1 MSEGQDYPEL
11 GRIDWSKLPDTPI
24 KDSGTRREF
33 ETGAVR
39 DMSEGKGRFDLLPW
53 YGIEAVARLM
63 EQGAKKYG
71 ERNCFLGIPNH
82 SFLDSGQRHASKFL
96 RGMADEPH
104 LVMAAWN
111 LLMAVDQ
118 QERVRLGL
126 LPPEL
131 DDCGVTVDVEVG
143 GLLDPP
149 TGFMEVDAPLHTSK
163 PFMQQDLVDPD
174 YCADR
179 DQSCRPGSG
188 CLDCQF
194 TYMEAEPCQPDASAE

>member
-1 MSEGQDYPEL
+1 MTGQDFPEM
-11 GRIDWSKLPDTPI
+11 GRIDWGNLPDTEKII

-39 DMSEGKGRFDLLPW
+39 DMSEGKGRFDILPY

-71 ERNCFLGIPNH
+71 ERNCFKGIPNH
-82 SFLDSGQRHASKFL
+82 SFLDSGMRHASKFL

-118 QERVRLGL
+118 QERVKRGL

-131 DDCGVTVDVEVG
+131 DDCGVTVDVECG
-143 GLLDPP
+143 DLIDAPGPH
-149 TGFMEVDAPLHTSK
+149 FIEVDPTPEAAPSMVQRD
-163 PFMQQDLVDPD
+163 MQAHDFCPNYNEDDCVGEGICVDCDLQTGGV
-174 YCADR
+174 
-179 DQSCRPGSG
+179 
-188 CLDCQF
+188 
-194 TYMEAEPCQPDASAE
+194 

>member
-1 MSEGQDYPEL
+1 MGNGQDYPEL
-11 GRIDWSKLPDTPI
+11 SAAYALGI

-63 EQGAKKYG
+63 EEGAKKYG
-71 ERNCFLGIPNH
+71 ERNCFKGIPNH

-118 QERVRLGL
+118 QERVKLGL
-126 LPPEL
+126 LAPEL
-131 DDCGVTVDVEVG
+131 DDCGVTVDVECG
-143 GLLDPP
+143 GLI
-149 TGFMEVDAPLHTSK
+149 DAPGPHFVEVETPHPL
-163 PFMQQDLVDPD
+163 MQDLQDPD
-174 YCADR
+174 LCPYR
-179 DQSCRPGSG
+179 DQNCKPGQA
-188 CLDCQF
+188 CIDCQF
-194 TYMEAEPCQPDASAE
+194 TYMKDEHGCDEESTQATG

>member
-1 MSEGQDYPEL
+1 MTGQDFPEMGHIL
-11 GRIDWSKLPDTPI
+11 NLPPERGRIDHEYEGIL
-24 KDSGTRREF
+24 DSGTRREF

-39 DMSEGKGRFDLLPW
+39 DMSEGKGRFDILPY

-71 ERNCFLGIPNH
+71 ERNCFKGIPNH
-82 SFLDSGQRHASKFL
+82 SFLDSGMRHASKFL

-118 QERVRLGL
+118 QERVKRGL

-131 DDCGVTVDVEVG
+131 DDCGVTVDVECG
-143 GLLDPP
+143 DLI
-149 TGFMEVDAPLHTSK
+149 DAPGPHFIETDNMLARDRIAHELCPQYMKHSCVGEAICEDC
-163 PFMQQDLVDPD
+163 DLQGTGV
-174 YCADR
+174 
-179 DQSCRPGSG
+179 
-188 CLDCQF
+188 
-194 TYMEAEPCQPDASAE
+194 